1 MQLPLWRKLS
11 SLASCISPA
20 RKYSSTGS
28 ALVKH
33 VSGLRLLNS
42 TAALRPWRLGCVQV
56 PLGARR

>member
-42 TAALRPWRLGCVQV
+42 TAAMQPMYR
-56 PLGARR
+56 